1 MSGSICCAVLLDD
14 MVPLDAIR
22 LSACLSMVFRKLY
35 ALLLLLRKLCALLQV
50 DHGYAGLRDVR
61 KAPPKHDDTQ
71 QSFFLAETLKYL
83 YLMYGS
89 NDEISLDEWVFN
101 TEAHP
106 LRIVQSKAP
115 TDVTT
120 DNAAANA
127 ARQNVQDEVN
137 KAPLLVDK
145 APVDVEQTQG
155 LNGLNQAHADV
166 EKAPEVLDEA
176 PDVLDERTE
185 Q

>member
-1 MSGSICCAVLLDD
+1 
-14 MVPLDAIR
+14 
-22 LSACLSMVFRKLY
+22 MVF
-35 ALLLLLRKLCALLQV
+35 RKLCALLLLFRKLCALVQV
-50 DHGYAGLRDVR
+50 EHGYAGLRDVR

-115 TDVTT
+115 TDVT
-120 DNAAANA
+120 DNA

-155 LNGLNQAHADV
+155 LNELDQAHVDV
-166 EKAPEVLDEA
+166 DKAPEVLDKA

>member
-1 MSGSICCAVLLDD
+1 
-14 MVPLDAIR
+14 
-22 LSACLSMVFRKLY
+22 
-35 ALLLLLRKLCALLQV
+35 
-50 DHGYAGLRDVR
+50 
-61 KAPPKHDDTQ
+61 
-71 QSFFLAETLKYL
+71 
-83 YLMYGS
+83 MYGS

-120 DNAAANA
+120 DNAA
-127 ARQNVQDEVN
+127 RQNVQDEVN

-155 LNGLNQAHADV
+155 LNELDEAHVDV
-166 EKAPEVLDEA
+166 DKAHIDVDKAPEVLDKA
-176 PDVLDERTE
+176 PEVLNERTE

>member
-1 MSGSICCAVLLDD
+1 
-14 MVPLDAIR
+14 
-22 LSACLSMVFRKLY
+22 MVF
-35 ALLLLLRKLCALLQV
+35 RKLCALLQV
-50 DHGYAGLRDVR
+50 EHGYAGLRDVR

-89 NDEISLDEWVFN
+89 NDEMSLDEWVFN

-115 TDVTT
+115 TDVSI
-120 DNAAANA
+120 DHAAANA
-127 ARQNVQDEVN
+127 ARQNVQHEVN

-155 LNGLNQAHADV
+155 LNELEQAHVDV
-166 EKAPEVLDEA
+166 DKTPVVLDKAPN
-176 PDVLDERTE
+176 VLDERIE
-185 Q
+185 QRNSK

>member
-1 MSGSICCAVLLDD
+1 MSIHGVQE
-14 MVPLDAIR
+14 V
-22 LSACLSMVFRKLY
+22 VY
-35 ALLLLLRKLCALLQV
+35 ALLQV
-50 DHGYAGLRDVR
+50 EHGYAGLRDVR

-120 DNAAANA
+120 DNAAG
-127 ARQNVQDEVN
+127 QNVQDDVN

-145 APVDVEQTQG
+145 APVDDEQIPG
-155 LNGLNQAHADV
+155 LNELDQAHV
-166 EKAPEVLDEA
+166 VVHKAPKVLDRA
-176 PDVLDERTE
+176 PDVLDERTG

>member
-1 MSGSICCAVLLDD
+1 
-14 MVPLDAIR
+14 
-22 LSACLSMVFRKLY
+22 MVF
-35 ALLLLLRKLCALLQV
+35 RKLCALLLLFRVLCALLQV
-50 DHGYAGLRDVR
+50 EHGYAGLRDVR

-89 NDEISLDEWVFN
+89 NDEISLDKWVFN

-106 LRIVQSKAP
+106 LRVVQSKAP
-115 TDVTT
+115 TDVITG
-120 DNAAANA
+120 NAS
-127 ARQNVQDEVN
+127 RQNAQDEVN
-137 KAPLLVDK
+137 KASLLVDK

-155 LNGLNQAHADV
+155 LNGLDQAHVDA
-166 EKAPEVLDEA
+166 EKAPVVLDKA